1 MTEGEEPLTQALSP
15 RAGRGRDP
23 RSGRACPGLD
33 PGVRGITT
41 ARPFDLV
48 IFDCD
53 GVLVDSETIS
63 ASTLA
68 DNLARIGFP
77 VDRDYVNEHYLGRS
91 FDVVKA
97 DYARRTGE
105 PLPQDFADAW
115 YRDLFVAF
123 RRDLK
128 PIPGAADV
136 LRRLSIPRC
145 VASSSAPAR
154 LALSLAVT
162 GLASLCGGHVFDAS
176 MVSRGKPA
184 PDLFLY
190 CAEQMGAAP
199 ARTLVVEDSLTG
211 IAAAVAAGMTVWG
224 FMGGSHFAGRAD
236 TALLR
241 RAGAARIFASMIEFD
256 LD

>member
-1 MTEGEEPLTQALSP
+1 LP
-15 RAGRGRDP
+15 R
-23 RSGRACPGLD
+23 L
-33 PGVRGITT
+33 
-41 ARPFDLV
+41 FDLV

-68 DNLARIGFP
+68 ENLNRIGCP
-77 VDRDYVNEHYLGRS
+77 VDLDYVNEHYLGRS
-91 FDVVKA
+91 FDVIKA
-97 DYARRTGE
+97 DYARRTGRQ
-105 PLPQDFADAW
+105 LPQDFADAW
-115 YRDLFVAF
+115 YCDLFAAF

-136 LRRLSIPRC
+136 LARLRVPKC

-154 LALSLAVT
+154 LALSLEVT
-162 GLASLCGGHVFDAS
+162 DLASLCGPHVFDAT
-176 MVSRGKPA
+176 MVRRGKPA

-190 CAEQMGAAP
+190 CASRMGAAP
-199 ARTLVVEDSLTG
+199 ARTLVVEDSITG
-211 IAAAVAAGMTVWG
+211 IAAAVAAGMTAWA
-224 FMGGSHFAGRAD
+224 FIGGSHYAGGSD
-236 TALLR
+236 TTPLR